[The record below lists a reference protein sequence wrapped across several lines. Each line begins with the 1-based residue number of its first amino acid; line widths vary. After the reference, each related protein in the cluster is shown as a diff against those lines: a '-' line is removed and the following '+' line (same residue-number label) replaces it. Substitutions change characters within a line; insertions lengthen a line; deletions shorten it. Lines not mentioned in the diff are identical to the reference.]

1 MELATICDRI
11 HELARGRV
19 RVIVAIAGA
28 PGAGKSTL
36 AEAVVAQLNDAGADR
51 AALLPMDG
59 FHFDDLHLVPAGLR
73 SRKGAP
79 ETFDVS
85 GYAHAL
91 GRLRARDEPFV
102 AVPVFD
108 RAIEIAR
115 AGARMIP
122 AECPI
127 VVTEGNY
134 LLLDRA
140 PWADL
145 APLFDLTLFVDVP
158 EDELE
163 RRLIARWR
171 AHGFDEA
178 AAREKALGNDIPNA
192 RLVATSSRPADIT
205 LTQDTAPR

>member
-1 MELATICDRI
+1 MELATICECIR
-11 HELARGRV
+11 EMARGRA

-36 AEAVVAQLNDAGADR
+36 AEAVVARLNEGGANL

-73 SRKGAP
+73 PRKGAP
-79 ETFDVS
+79 ETFDVG

-91 GRLRARDEPFV
+91 RRLRARDEPFV

-108 RAIEIAR
+108 RTIEIAR

-122 AECPI
+122 AECRV

-134 LLLDRA
+134 LLLDRP
-140 PWADL
+140 PWTDL
-145 APLFDLTLFVDVP
+145 APLYDLTLFLDVP

-171 AHGFDEA
+171 EHGFDED
-178 AAREKALGNDIPNA
+178 AARDKALGNDIPNA
-192 RLVATSSRPADIT
+192 RLVASSSRAADIT
-205 LTQDTAPR
+205 LTQETAPI